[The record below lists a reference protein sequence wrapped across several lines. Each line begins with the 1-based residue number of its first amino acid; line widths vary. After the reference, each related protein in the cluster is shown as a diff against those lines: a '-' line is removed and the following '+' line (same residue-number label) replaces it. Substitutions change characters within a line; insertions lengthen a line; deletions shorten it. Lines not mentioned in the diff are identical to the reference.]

1 MDQRMPDMDGTEAT
15 RILKDDPRTGNIPVV
30 SWSASVMREDQD
42 QIQSLG
48 DGILKKPASKGQMIQ
63 ELCRFLP
70 HQRLEVDSEER
81 VETTL
86 TDAWSP
92 GSLSPDE
99 LARLP
104 ELVDLLEGELRTEWE
119 ALRATMTINEIEDFA
134 NRMQT
139 LGKEYG
145 YPPLASWGESMQTQ
159 ASMFQLDALP
169 RTMAEYPQLIERIRS

>member
-1 MDQRMPDMDGTEAT
+1 MPDMDGTEAT

-145 YPPLASWGESMQTQ
+145 YPPLAS
-159 ASMFQLDALP
+159 
-169 RTMAEYPQLIERIRS
+169 